1 VIDALYVRLWASV
14 KTGGR
19 IFCNDS
25 FLGPIR
31 GRQSP
36 DASIERLQILGRRVQ
51 NRKDIAVAAVS
62 VRDVAQRAGVSVGTV
77 SNVMNRPDKVSPAT
91 VETVQRAIAELGFVR
106 NDAARQLRA
115 GRSRAVGLV
124 ILDVGNPFFTEL
136 ARGAEDQA
144 ARAGFSI
151 ILGNS
156 DEKADREA
164 TYLDLFEE
172 QRMHG
177 VLISPFGDITARL
190 RRLRDRGIPAVLVD
204 RTTQDESFS
213 SVSVDDIAGGQQ
225 AVDHLIDI
233 GRRRIAF
240 VGGPMQIR
248 QVSDRLEGSRRSVA
262 AHPGVSL
269 EIIETAALTV
279 HEGHLVGERIL
290 DRARADRPD
299 AIFAANDLIA
309 VGLLQALYM
318 QGAVVVPDEIALIGY
333 DDISFA
339 SGSVVPLS
347 SIRQPSAL
355 IGATAVDILLAEADD
370 PSRQAVQ
377 VVFQPE
383 LVVRESTRA

>member
-1 VIDALYVRLWASV
+1 M
-14 KTGGR
+14 
-19 IFCNDS
+19 
-25 FLGPIR
+25 
-31 GRQSP
+31 
-36 DASIERLQILGRRVQ
+36 
-51 NRKDIAVAAVS
+51 AAVS

-91 VETVQRAIAELGFVR
+91 IESVQRAIRELGFVR

-115 GRSRAVGLV
+115 GRSRAVGLI
-124 ILDVGNPFFTEL
+124 ILDVGNPFFAEL

-151 ILGNS
+151 ILGNT
-156 DEKADREA
+156 DEKADRES

-190 RRLRDRGIPAVLVD
+190 RRLRERGIPAVLVD
-204 RTTQDESFS
+204 RTTADASFS
-213 SVSVDDIAGGQQ
+213 SVSVDDVAGGRM
-225 AVDHLIDI
+225 AVDHLVSI

-248 QVSDRLEGSRRSVA
+248 QVTDRLEGSRRAVDA
-262 AHPGVSL
+262 QPGATL
-269 EIIETAALTV
+269 EVIQTAALTV
-279 HEGHLVGERIL
+279 GEGRQAGADILSRPVGT
-290 DRARADRPD
+290 RPD

-318 QGAVVVPDEIALIGY
+318 QGSVIVPNEIALIGY

-339 SGSVVPLS
+339 EASVVPLS

-355 IGATAVDILLAEADD
+355 IGQTAVDILLEEADD
-370 PSRQAVQ
+370 PTRRAVQ
-377 VVFQPE
+377 IVFQPE
-383 LVVRESTRA
+383 LIVRASTSPA